1 MTKTFTG
8 FFSLCDHEKEELW
21 LRSMHKRGWRLVH
34 MTVPCFY
41 SFESCA
47 PEDVIYR
54 LEYKNEAVSADYVQM
69 YADFGWEYVQ
79 SVAGWNYFRKSAAA
93 AQAPEESEIFSS
105 GEDKLAMVEKIYK
118 TRMLPLF
125 VIFCCC
131 LMPNFYK
138 TLSGDFR
145 GPWGIA
151 LSVFWWIM
159 FALYMFL
166 FIHNGTGLKKL
177 RNKYEQENN
186 GR

>member
-21 LRSMHKRGWRLVH
+21 LRSMHSRGYRLVKFKI
-34 MTVPCFY
+34 PCFY
-41 SFESCA
+41 TFESCE

-79 SVAGWNYFRKSAAA
+79 SAVGWNYFRKSAAA

-145 GPWGIA
+145 GPGHCA
-151 LSVFWWIM
+151 FCVLVDYVCS
-159 FALYMFL
+159 LYVPV
-166 FIHNGTGLKKL
+166 
-177 RNKYEQENN
+177 YP
-186 GR
+186 